1 MSAILSALFIACAL
15 VCFLNVRRL
24 WIDKSVVGVSLI
36 PTVVFITTN
45 VFEIVYFTRL
55 DDMLPVI
62 GASLMLIVNVAWL
75 GLAIFYRIGDDIN
88 RFLDADFA

>member
-1 MSAILSALFIACAL
+1 
-15 VCFLNVRRL
+15 
-24 WIDKSVVGVSLI
+24 
-36 PTVVFITTN
+36 
-45 VFEIVYFTRL
+45 
-55 DDMLPVI
+55 MLPVI